1 MGAGSIARPIGE
13 AGPLSQTLRHSR
25 GRTRLQ
31 SRAPSRPGSED
42 LLDAV
47 REARQE
53 CLQALGYFN
62 SVAEPE
68 LVERAVHLLCAA
80 EQRYLYV
87 ARVARLHGVRPVPEL
102 EIPLH

>member
-1 MGAGSIARPIGE
+1 M
-13 AGPLSQTLRHSR
+13 SQTLRHSR

-31 SRAPSRPGSED
+31 SRERAAPARPGSED
-42 LLDAV
+42 FLDAV
-47 REARQE
+47 RDARQE

-87 ARVARLHGVRPVPEL
+87 ARVARLHGVRQVPEL